1 MATCSR
7 DARYLCLARQ
17 VSAARQVS
25 GIGQGRQLL
34 AVDKAASRE
43 LLGEDPVLVAARDI
57 LGDGQ
62 IVRLQAQAP
71 DATRIAGRQV
81 APPISPGD
89 VLKRRILKDE
99 ITQEKLAFAMRV
111 SRISVNQIVN
121 GRRSITAEMALRLA
135 RVIGTT
141 PFFWLNLQRDVDL
154 YEAKRKVGKDV
165 ERLTVLRAAPTE
177 AELFADAKE
186 T

>member
-1 MATCSR
+1 
-7 DARYLCLARQ
+7 
-17 VSAARQVS
+17 VS

-57 LGDGQ
+57 LGDSQ

-135 RVIGTT
+135 RVTGTT
-141 PFFWLNLQRDVDL
+141 LFF
-154 YEAKRKVGKDV
+154 G
-165 ERLTVLRAAPTE
+165 
-177 AELFADAKE
+177 
-186 T
+186 